1 MRWSTYDYF
10 KQLLYWDYIHLLR
23 YKIAHNVIEHT
34 VHIAHP
40 WLQLSVAHKACL
52 SLLFG
57 AFFPLRWLSITI
69 NISKGFF
76 KHTQKYLVLSFHLFN
91 PLHKSGTWLWF
102 ISGLTHILSF
112 FFFFPIKSMRDQQ
125 HKRWKDFINMFS
137 SSKKLLQFLFQLC
150 WVFISWS

>member
-1 MRWSTYDYF
+1 MLSREAENNQMRWSTYDYF

-76 KHTQKYLVLSFHLFN
+76 KHTQKYLVLSFHLLN

-112 FFFFPIKSMRDQQ
+112 FLFFSPSNLWEI
-125 HKRWKDFINMFS
+125 S
-137 SSKKLLQFLFQLC
+137 STRGEKTS
-150 WVFISWS
+150 